1 MIGTKHANK
10 EFYMDMPV
18 CDQFALERMY
28 EQVKEA
34 DFWDAEDRK
43 KGILWLEK
51 WLQIPKEKSYFQD

>member
-1 MIGTKHANK
+1 MIGTKHAEK
-10 EFYMDMPV
+10 EIYLDMPV

-28 EQVKEA
+28 KQVKEA

-51 WLQIPKEKSYFQD
+51 WLQIPKEKSYYQ